1 MTGILNTTSLSRA
14 AAAALS
20 ALLLSGCAA
29 LSGGGSEAIPADA
42 MKRPVDLSVVCVL
55 VNEDVKSEPLV
66 KSLETGVRS
75 FGSEPRLLMP
85 GDGPQACSFVVTYE
99 VRTNARAIEA
109 VRFRPSRTACP
120 PSRRRA
126 APIPAAASRSTT
138 WPPTWSSFS
147 IRRRRGLA
155 TGPFCPS
162 HPSPFRLR
170 LPPPGSPERDNNKP
184 AASSPKLRAFFLKSH
199 SSSQK

>member
-55 VNEDVKSEPLV
+55 VNEDVKSEPRV

-75 FGSEPRLLMP
+75 FVSEAKLIMK
-85 GDGPQACSFVVTYE
+85 GDGPQA
-99 VRTNARAIEA
+99 
-109 VRFRPSRTACP
+109 
-120 PSRRRA
+120 
-126 APIPAAASRSTT
+126 
-138 WPPTWSSFS
+138 
-147 IRRRRGLA
+147 
-155 TGPFCPS
+155 
-162 HPSPFRLR
+162 
-170 LPPPGSPERDNNKP
+170 
-184 AASSPKLRAFFLKSH
+184 
-199 SSSQK
+199 

>member
-75 FGSEPRLLMP
+75 F
-85 GDGPQACSFVVTYE
+85 VTYE

-109 VRFRPSRTACP
+109 VRFQTFENSVPALEASG
-120 PSRRRA
+120 RA
-126 APIPAAASRSTT
+126 NPGSGLTVDNVAAYMVQLLNQTKKRLGDRAVLPVAPEPVPTQAPAARQ
-138 WPPTWSSFS
+138 P
-147 IRRRRGLA
+147 
-155 TGPFCPS
+155 
-162 HPSPFRLR
+162 
-170 LPPPGSPERDNNKP
+170 
-184 AASSPKLRAFFLKSH
+184 
-199 SSSQK
+199 

>member
-99 VRTNARAIEA
+99 VRTNARVIEA
-109 VRFRPSRTACP
+109 VRFQTFENSVPALEASG
-120 PSRRRA
+120 RA
-126 APIPAAASRSTT
+126 N
-138 WPPTWSSFS
+138 
-147 IRRRRGLA
+147 
-155 TGPFCPS
+155 
-162 HPSPFRLR
+162 
-170 LPPPGSPERDNNKP
+170 PGSGLKKP
-184 AASSPKLRAFFLKSH
+184 YWTEFKKHPLKYT
-199 SSSQK
+199 

>member
-29 LSGGGSEAIPADA
+29 LSGGGS
-42 MKRPVDLSVVCVL
+42 
-55 VNEDVKSEPLV
+55 EDVKSEPLV

-109 VRFRPSRTACP
+109 VRFQTFENSVPALEASG
-120 PSRRRA
+120 RA
-126 APIPAAASRSTT
+126 NPGSGLTVDNVAAYMVQLLNQTKKRLGDRAVLPVAPEPVPTQAPAARQ
-138 WPPTWSSFS
+138 P
-147 IRRRRGLA
+147 
-155 TGPFCPS
+155 
-162 HPSPFRLR
+162 
-170 LPPPGSPERDNNKP
+170 
-184 AASSPKLRAFFLKSH
+184 
-199 SSSQK
+199 

>member
-109 VRFRPSRTACP
+109 VRFQTFENSVPAYMVQLLNQTKKRLGD
-120 PSRRRA
+120 RA
-126 APIPAAASRSTT
+126 VLPVAPEPVPTQAPAARQ
-138 WPPTWSSFS
+138 P
-147 IRRRRGLA
+147 
-155 TGPFCPS
+155 
-162 HPSPFRLR
+162 
-170 LPPPGSPERDNNKP
+170 
-184 AASSPKLRAFFLKSH
+184 
-199 SSSQK
+199 

>member
-85 GDGPQACSFVVTYE
+85 GD
-99 VRTNARAIEA
+99 AR
-109 VRFRPSRTACP
+109 RPA
-120 PSRRRA
+120 PS
-126 APIPAAASRSTT
+126 S
-138 WPPTWSSFS
+138 
-147 IRRRRGLA
+147 
-155 TGPFCPS
+155 
-162 HPSPFRLR
+162 
-170 LPPPGSPERDNNKP
+170 
-184 AASSPKLRAFFLKSH
+184 
-199 SSSQK
+199 

>member
-109 VRFRPSRTACP
+109 VRFQTFENSVPALEASGRANPGSGPHGRQRGRLHGPASQSDEEEAWRQGRSARRTRARSDSG
-120 PSRRRA
+120 SRR
-126 APIPAAASRSTT
+126 PAALNGTTTSPPLQVRSC
-138 WPPTWSSFS
+138 
-147 IRRRRGLA
+147 GL
-155 TGPFCPS
+155 
-162 HPSPFRLR
+162 
-170 LPPPGSPERDNNKP
+170 
-184 AASSPKLRAFFLKSH
+184 FF
-199 SSSQK
+199 

>member
-75 FGSEPRLLMP
+75 FGSVPALEASGRANPGSGLTVDNVAAYMVQLLNQTKKRL
-85 GDGPQACSFVVTYE
+85 GD
-99 VRTNARAIEA
+99 RA
-109 VRFRPSRTACP
+109 VLP
-120 PSRRRA
+120 A
-126 APIPAAASRSTT
+126 APEPVPTQAPAARQ
-138 WPPTWSSFS
+138 P
-147 IRRRRGLA
+147 
-155 TGPFCPS
+155 
-162 HPSPFRLR
+162 
-170 LPPPGSPERDNNKP
+170 
-184 AASSPKLRAFFLKSH
+184 
-199 SSSQK
+199 

>member
-66 KSLETGVRS
+66 KSLETGVRR

-99 VRTNARAIEA
+99 VRTNARAI
-109 VRFRPSRTACP
+109 
-120 PSRRRA
+120 
-126 APIPAAASRSTT
+126 
-138 WPPTWSSFS
+138 
-147 IRRRRGLA
+147 
-155 TGPFCPS
+155 
-162 HPSPFRLR
+162 
-170 LPPPGSPERDNNKP
+170 
-184 AASSPKLRAFFLKSH
+184 
-199 SSSQK
+199 

>member
-109 VRFRPSRTACP
+109 VRFQTFEIELTEI
-120 PSRRRA
+120 A
-126 APIPAAASRSTT
+126 AGSLRIHSDGGMRQTSLFRSI
-138 WPPTWSSFS
+138 W
-147 IRRRRGLA
+147 L
-155 TGPFCPS
+155 
-162 HPSPFRLR
+162 SPMKGVCLSTPCAKV
-170 LPPPGSPERDNNKP
+170 LP
-184 AASSPKLRAFFLKSH
+184 
-199 SSSQK
+199 

>member
-1 MTGILNTTSLSRA
+1 MTGILNTTSLSRT

-55 VNEDVKSEPLV
+55 VNE
-66 KSLETGVRS
+66 GVRS

-109 VRFRPSRTACP
+109 VRFQTFENSVPALEASGRANPGSGLTVDNVAAYMVQLLNQTKKRLGDRAVLP
-120 PSRRRA
+120 A
-126 APIPAAASRSTT
+126 APEPAPTQAPAARQ
-138 WPPTWSSFS
+138 P
-147 IRRRRGLA
+147 
-155 TGPFCPS
+155 
-162 HPSPFRLR
+162 
-170 LPPPGSPERDNNKP
+170 
-184 AASSPKLRAFFLKSH
+184 
-199 SSSQK
+199 

>member
-99 VRTNARAIEA
+99 VRTNARVIEA
-109 VRFRPSRTACP
+109 VRFQTFENSVPALEASG
-120 PSRRRA
+120 RA
-126 APIPAAASRSTT
+126 NPGSGLTVDNV
-138 WPPTWSSFS
+138 PPTWSSFS

-155 TGPFCPS
+155 TGPFCPP

-199 SSSQK
+199 SSSP

>member
-109 VRFRPSRTACP
+109 VRFQTFENSVPALEASGRANPGSGLTVDNVAAYMVQLLNQTKKRLGDRAVLL
-120 PSRRRA
+120 A
-126 APIPAAASRSTT
+126 APEPVPTQAPAARQ
-138 WPPTWSSFS
+138 P
-147 IRRRRGLA
+147 
-155 TGPFCPS
+155 
-162 HPSPFRLR
+162 
-170 LPPPGSPERDNNKP
+170 
-184 AASSPKLRAFFLKSH
+184 
-199 SSSQK
+199 

>member
-29 LSGGGSEAIPADA
+29 LSASPLAGGVPEPSPADA

-66 KSLETGVRS
+66 KSLETGVRR

-109 VRFRPSRTACP
+109 VRFQTFENSVPALEASGRANPGSGLTVDNVAAYMVQLLNQTKKRLGDRAVLP
-120 PSRRRA
+120 A
-126 APIPAAASRSTT
+126 APEPAPTPAPAARQ
-138 WPPTWSSFS
+138 P
-147 IRRRRGLA
+147 
-155 TGPFCPS
+155 
-162 HPSPFRLR
+162 
-170 LPPPGSPERDNNKP
+170 
-184 AASSPKLRAFFLKSH
+184 
-199 SSSQK
+199 

>member
-1 MTGILNTTSLSRA
+1 MTGILNTTSLSRT

-42 MKRPVDLSVVCVL
+42 MKHPVDLSVVCVL

-109 VRFRPSRTACP
+109 VRFQTFENSVPALEASWDQTCSVRQYLFLQQKLLLLVQVWRQKRPLTQVSALLQN
-120 PSRRRA
+120 A
-126 APIPAAASRSTT
+126 AV
-138 WPPTWSSFS
+138 
-147 IRRRRGLA
+147 L
-155 TGPFCPS
+155 
-162 HPSPFRLR
+162 
-170 LPPPGSPERDNNKP
+170 
-184 AASSPKLRAFFLKSH
+184 
-199 SSSQK
+199 

>member
-109 VRFRPSRTACP
+109 VRFQTFENSVPALEASG
-120 PSRRRA
+120 RA
-126 APIPAAASRSTT
+126 N
-138 WPPTWSSFS
+138 
-147 IRRRRGLA
+147 
-155 TGPFCPS
+155 
-162 HPSPFRLR
+162 
-170 LPPPGSPERDNNKP
+170 PGSGLTVDNVAAYMVQLLNQTKKRLGDRAVLP
-184 AASSPKLRAFFLKSH
+184 AASSPKLRAFF
-199 SSSQK
+199 

>member
-85 GDGPQACSFVVTYE
+85 GDGPQALTYE

-109 VRFRPSRTACP
+109 VRFQTFENSVPALEASGRANPGSGLTVDNVAAYMVQLLNQTKKRLGDRAVLP
-120 PSRRRA
+120 A
-126 APIPAAASRSTT
+126 APEPVPTQAPAARQ
-138 WPPTWSSFS
+138 P
-147 IRRRRGLA
+147 
-155 TGPFCPS
+155 
-162 HPSPFRLR
+162 
-170 LPPPGSPERDNNKP
+170 
-184 AASSPKLRAFFLKSH
+184 
-199 SSSQK
+199 

>member
-99 VRTNARAIEA
+99 VRTNARVIALEA
-109 VRFRPSRTACP
+109 SGRANPGSGLTVDNVAAYMVQLLNQTKKRLGDRAVLP
-120 PSRRRA
+120 A
-126 APIPAAASRSTT
+126 APEPVPTQAPAARQ
-138 WPPTWSSFS
+138 P
-147 IRRRRGLA
+147 
-155 TGPFCPS
+155 
-162 HPSPFRLR
+162 
-170 LPPPGSPERDNNKP
+170 
-184 AASSPKLRAFFLKSH
+184 
-199 SSSQK
+199 

>member
-66 KSLETGVRS
+66 KSLETGVRR

-109 VRFRPSRTACP
+109 VRFQTFENSVRLHGPASQSDEEEARRQGRSARRTRARSDSG
-120 PSRRRA
+120 SRR
-126 APIPAAASRSTT
+126 PAALNGTT
-138 WPPTWSSFS
+138 TAIPHL
-147 IRRRRGLA
+147 GLE
-155 TGPFCPS
+155 TTLN
-162 HPSPFRLR
+162 R
-170 LPPPGSPERDNNKP
+170 
-184 AASSPKLRAFFLKSH
+184 
-199 SSSQK
+199 

>member
-99 VRTNARAIEA
+99 VRTNARVIEA
-109 VRFRPSRTACP
+109 VRFQTFENSVPALEASG
-120 PSRRRA
+120 RA
-126 APIPAAASRSTT
+126 NPGSGLTVDNVAAYMVQLL
-138 WPPTWSSFS
+138 
-147 IRRRRGLA
+147 LA
-155 TGPFCPS
+155 TGPFCPP

-199 SSSQK
+199 SSSP

>member
-1 MTGILNTTSLSRA
+1 MTGILNTTSLSRT

-42 MKRPVDLSVVCVL
+42 MNLSVVCVL

-109 VRFRPSRTACP
+109 VRFQTFENSVPALEASGRANPGSGLTVDNVAAYMVQLLNQTKKRLGDRAVLP
-120 PSRRRA
+120 A
-126 APIPAAASRSTT
+126 APEPAPTQAPAARQ
-138 WPPTWSSFS
+138 P
-147 IRRRRGLA
+147 
-155 TGPFCPS
+155 
-162 HPSPFRLR
+162 
-170 LPPPGSPERDNNKP
+170 
-184 AASSPKLRAFFLKSH
+184 
-199 SSSQK
+199 